1 MIYLFQTLDSNP
13 KRNQV
18 WMQSRK
24 AASLQPAQHT
34 DDDEG
39 TQKTD

>member
-24 AASLQPAQHT
+24 AASLQHST